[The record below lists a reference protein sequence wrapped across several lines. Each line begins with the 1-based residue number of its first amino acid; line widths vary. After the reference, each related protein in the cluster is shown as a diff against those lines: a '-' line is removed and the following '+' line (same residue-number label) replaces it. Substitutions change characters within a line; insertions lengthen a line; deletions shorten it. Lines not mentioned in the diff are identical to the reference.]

1 MNLGIEL
8 VIRNR
13 TGLHARPARELVNV
27 AKRFQSDVRVHH
39 GAKRANGKSLAS
51 LLTLGVLPGS
61 VIRIEV
67 DGVDGEEALR
77 VLAAAVTAGLGEGGA
92 DEPAATRDPAQHDR
106 AAVAMTPTATAITQ
120 AVPAPSRSVAQGD
133 ETGVVTADKSSST
146 ETNAG
151 SGSRATIE
159 STSTSPSTG
168 PRFDTPTAAAPT
180 PAANARLRRGVS
192 AAPGLAIGPIYQLRQ
207 LRPLR
212 PLQPARAHAG
222 DAVGSPAEELARLDA
237 ALAAAR
243 EELTATRVRLADRG
257 AADEAVIF
265 DVHMELLVDP
275 EITAAV
281 RARLDAGADAALAWK
296 DELEQRAAA
305 VAGLADPLLAARASD
320 FADVTER
327 VLGRLAGGSELRDEL
342 PDHPVIIVAPDLSPS
357 QTSAFEPGRVLG
369 ICTAAGGPTSHAAIL
384 ARALG
389 LPSVVSAGAA
399 VLAWATGT
407 QVVLDGDAGTVLL
420 DPDAVESAQAAAH
433 SAARAV
439 RASAEQRAAAAPAV
453 TRDGHRVEVAANVG
467 SVEEARRAAAAGAE
481 GVGLLR
487 TEFLFL
493 DRAVPPSEAEQRT
506 VYAAI
511 AAALGGR
518 PVIVRTLDVGGDKPL
533 PYLAQPPEAN
543 PFLGVRGLR
552 LCLERP
558 ALLREQLRAILGAAS
573 AGHLRI
579 MLPMVADLGEL
590 RMARAVLAEVA
601 AEMSAPALEVGIM
614 IEVPSAAILAHVF
627 APEVD
632 FMSIGSNDLTQYTL
646 AMDRTHPTLAARA
659 DGLHP
664 AVLRLIEM
672 TAQAAHA
679 HGKWVGLCGELG
691 ADPVAVPILVGLGVD
706 ELSVNVPAIAAV
718 KARVRALSFDQAREV
733 AAHALR
739 CSTADEVRRK
749 AMAS

>member
-8 VIRNR
+8 VIHNR
-13 TGLHARPARELVNV
+13 TGLHARPARELVNL

-92 DEPAATRDPAQHDR
+92 DEPAASRDPAQH
-106 AAVAMTPTATAITQ
+106 A
-120 AVPAPSRSVAQGD
+120 
-133 ETGVVTADKSSST
+133 
-146 ETNAG
+146 
-151 SGSRATIE
+151 
-159 STSTSPSTG
+159 
-168 PRFDTPTAAAPT
+168 T
-180 PAANARLRRGVS
+180 PAAAASAQATASPAAPASSAAAHPDSAPVTAAPAASARLRRGVS
-192 AAPGLAIGPIYQLRQ
+192 AAPGLAIGPIHQ

-212 PLQPARAHAG
+212 PARAHGG
-222 DAVGSPAEELARLDA
+222 DPVGSAAEELARLDA

-243 EELTATRVRLADRG
+243 DELTAARARLVDRG
-257 AADEAVIF
+257 ATDEAVIF

-281 RARLDAGADAALAWK
+281 RTRLDAGAGAARAWK
-296 DELEQRAAA
+296 DELEDRAAV

-327 VLGRLAGGSELRDEL
+327 VLGRLAGGSERDEL
-342 PDHPVIIVAPDLSPS
+342 PDHPVIVVAADLSPS

-389 LPSVVSAGAA
+389 LPSVVSAGAD

-407 QVVLDGDAGTVLL
+407 PVVLDGDAGTVLR

-453 TRDGHRVEVAANVG
+453 TLDGHRVEVAANVG

-493 DRAVPPSEAEQRT
+493 DRAVPPSEHEQRT

-739 CSTADEVRRK
+739 CSTAEEVRRK
-749 AMAS
+749 AMPS